1 MNSADDIPR
10 FGGCPA
16 EWTYSAYV
24 DDELDAGR
32 VAAVLAHLEE
42 CPECLAE
49 LEALVRLQ
57 RSLARLAPVS

>member
-1 MNSADDIPR
+1 MGWLHRAR
-10 FGGCPA
+10 WA
-16 EWTYSAYV
+16 EALEGLL

-49 LEALVRLQ
+49 LEELVRLQ
-57 RSLARLAPVS
+57 RSLARLAGVG